1 MKGRLSTPNGK
12 ISQKNFYGFPRTF
25 PPEDTLSRLF
35 SACGRTFP
43 ANSAR
48 KGRPRPPQKRPA
60 AGQNRGRKS
69 RARKKRRYGRAGG
82 TAAKTP
88 PARAKRRKSLAQ
100 KPRARGNSP
109 RPRHSVNTCMQS
121 KYLYAK
127 AKTARLRKIRRRAP
141 FRSPSRGELFILRSS
156 ALFRRAP
163 SARRTTA
170 CPRVRR
176 GARQALRGC
185 SPPPR
190 PPR

>member
-1 MKGRLSTPNGK
+1 MYHTKGRLSTPNGK

-48 KGRPRPPQKRPA
+48 KGRPRPPQKRPV

-69 RARKKRRYGRAGG
+69 RARKKRRHGRAGG

-121 KYLYAK
+121 KYLYSK
-127 AKTARLRKIRRRAP
+127 AKTARASEKSEGRARP
-141 FRSPSRGELFILRSS
+141 L
-156 ALFRRAP
+156 
-163 SARRTTA
+163 
-170 CPRVRR
+170 
-176 GARQALRGC
+176 
-185 SPPPR
+185 PPPGGNIFSPVFR
-190 PPR
+190 PPFPRPLPPQGFCTKHTNL